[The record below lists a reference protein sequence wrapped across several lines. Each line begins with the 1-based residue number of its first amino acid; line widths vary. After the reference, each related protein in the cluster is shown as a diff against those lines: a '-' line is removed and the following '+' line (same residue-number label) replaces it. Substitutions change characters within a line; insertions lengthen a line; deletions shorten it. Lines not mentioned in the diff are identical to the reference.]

1 MFGLLN
7 SIRAKLLAVVL
18 PLIAVSMISLFAL
31 LEYASYSAAV
41 GDLQQRLQQNTQV
54 QALALSSPL
63 WNYDIRAIDP
73 ILLALEQDPD
83 FLSVKVF
90 DVTGEEVSSLE
101 AEDMP
106 DVDAAFTKTLPI
118 VYSAIDHE
126 EIIGSVTVSLHG
138 ERMRREIIDRLQ
150 RNALIL
156 VILMAVIVAATVL
169 ATERTIGFPLRE
181 LMNSIELVKSSDI
194 RTPVQWSSSDELGEV
209 VKAYNEMLRLQ
220 AAAEKGMRESEE
232 RARESEARL
241 RDAVNSMSD
250 GFALFDADDR
260 LLLYNK
266 KFLQM
271 MPRAAVAIHEGVTYE
286 DIVRASV
293 SANHFPV
300 AQGRE
305 EEFVAEQ
312 LVMHSSYAEPNAV
325 RLDDGRW
332 ILCTEHGTSSG
343 GTVAVRTDITELKQR
358 EIELQIAKEEAD
370 AANQAKSRFLA
381 NMSHELRTPLN
392 AILGFSD
399 IIRQEMLGL
408 VGQPRYKEYADDIH
422 VSGRHLLDLINDIL
436 DVSKIEAGAFKPNDE
451 DLAVERVIDDCIRLV
466 EQKASRKRLTLD
478 AEVAAGLPSLRAD
491 ARAVKQVLLNLVTNA
506 VKFTPSEGNVTV
518 SACINEEN
526 QFQIS
531 VADTGLGMNDQDI
544 EMVMQPFGRLD
555 SPWTQSEEGTGLGL
569 PLSDMLMKAHDG
581 YLQIDSSPGEGTTVY
596 AIFPQD
602 RVVSVDEN
610 SSKRQTA

>member
-41 GDLQQRLQQNTQV
+41 GDLKQRLQQNTQV

-83 FLSVKVF
+83 FLYVKVY
-90 DVTGEEVSSLE
+90 DVTGEEVSSLA
-101 AEDMP
+101 AEGLS
-106 DVDAAFTKTLPI
+106 DVKAAFTKTLPI

-126 EIIGSVTVSLHG
+126 EIIGSVTVALHG
-138 ERMRREIIDRLQ
+138 ERMRREVIDRLQ

-169 ATERTIGFPLRE
+169 ATERTIGYPLRE

-194 RTPVQWSSSDELGEV
+194 RTPVQWSSTDELGEV

-250 GFALFDADDR
+250 GFALFDADDG
-260 LLLYNK
+260 LMLYNK

-271 MPRAAVAIHEGVTYE
+271 VPRAAVTIHEGVTYE
-286 DIVRASV
+286 DIIRASV
-293 SANHFPV
+293 AAGHYPV

-305 EEFVAEQ
+305 EEFIAEC
-312 LVMHSSYAEPNAV
+312 LVMHSSYAEPATV

-358 EIELQIAKEEAD
+358 EIELQLAKEEAD

-399 IIRQEMLGL
+399 IIRQEMLGI

-436 DVSKIEAGAFKPNDE
+436 DVSKIEAGAFRPNDE
-451 DLAVERVIDDCIRLV
+451 NLDVDRIIDDCLRLV
-466 EQKASRKRLTLD
+466 EQKASRKKLVLERELPK
-478 AEVAAGLPSLRAD
+478 GLPQLKAD
-491 ARAVKQVLLNLVTNA
+491 ERAVKQVLLNLVSNA
-506 VKFTPSEGNVTV
+506 VKFTPSEGTITV
-518 SACINEEN
+518 GAHVNGNSE
-526 QFQIS
+526 FQIS
-531 VADTGLGMNDQDI
+531 VSDTGLGMNEQDV
-544 EMVMQPFGRLD
+544 ELVMQPFGRLD

-581 YLQIDSSPGEGTTVY
+581 ELRIDSCPGEGTTVY
-596 AIFPQD
+596 AVFPENRIVPFDD
-602 RVVSVDEN
+602 RAAAAQS
-610 SSKRQTA
+610 A